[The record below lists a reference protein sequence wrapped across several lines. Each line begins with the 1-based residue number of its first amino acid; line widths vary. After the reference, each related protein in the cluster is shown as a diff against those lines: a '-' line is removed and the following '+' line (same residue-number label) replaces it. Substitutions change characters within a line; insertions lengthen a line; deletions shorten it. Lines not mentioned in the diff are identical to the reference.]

1 VTTADAYGADV
12 TLALSGGR
20 VSGFVGGGTYKQQ
33 SNASN
38 LAPNLSLSTFGWSAR
53 TNVTFRISST
63 IDAQAL
69 VNYQAAQD
77 VEQGR
82 NASRTR
88 VNFAARKKL
97 MDDRLNVILRVNDPF
112 NTARERSF
120 TFDPRFYQRTDRTR
134 TIRGLVLSVNW
145 LFGAPKDD
153 EGSLIVDGAP

>member
-1 VTTADAYGADV
+1 VN
-12 TLALSGGR
+12 
-20 VSGFVGGGTYKQQ
+20 GFVGGGAYKQE

-38 LAPNLSLSTFGWSAR
+38 IAPSLSLSTFGWSAR
-53 TNVTFRISST
+53 TNVTINISST
-63 IDAQAL
+63 VDAQAL

-97 MDDRLNVILRVNDPF
+97 RNDRLNVTLRVNDPF

-120 TFDPRFYQRTDRTR
+120 TFDPLFYQRTDRTR
-134 TIRGLVLSVNW
+134 TIRGLVLSVSW
-145 LFGAPKDD
+145 LFGAPSKKEHDLLE
-153 EGSLIVDGAP
+153 EGNR

>member
-1 VTTADAYGADV
+1 
-12 TLALSGGR
+12 
-20 VSGFVGGGTYKQQ
+20 
-33 SNASN
+33 
-38 LAPNLSLSTFGWSAR
+38 
-53 TNVTFRISST
+53 VTFNISRT

-97 MDDRLNVILRVNDPF
+97 MKDRVNVTLRVNDPF
-112 NTARERSF
+112 STARERSF
-120 TFDPRFYQRTDRTR
+120 TFDPLFYQITDRTR

-145 LFGAPKDD
+145 LFGAPPKKEAGLID
-153 EGSLIVDGAP
+153 ERSP